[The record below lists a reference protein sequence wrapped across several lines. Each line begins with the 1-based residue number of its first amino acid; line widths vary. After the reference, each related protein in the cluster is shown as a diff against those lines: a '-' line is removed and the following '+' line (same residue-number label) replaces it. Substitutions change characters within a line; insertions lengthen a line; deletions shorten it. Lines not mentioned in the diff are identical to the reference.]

1 MMKKDCTLVV
11 DVVDMLNENKNN
23 FSIVSGLE
31 EGGGGC

>member
-23 FSIVSGLE
+23 FSIVSGL
-31 EGGGGC
+31 GGGGC